1 LVSVLILIQWTSLD
15 RVNGQLDPNVLAD
28 YCIFS
33 DVVLFAEL
41 VIYIIVIFGS
51 DSDPRYLS
59 LFHGKE
65 RSTNM
70 LMLLKVVHLE
80 FVLDFSL
87 FVEVNE
93 LAVFV
98 PCLVEV
104 MHSIGLFTASLKP

>member
-1 LVSVLILIQWTSLD
+1 M
-15 RVNGQLDPNVLAD
+15 
-28 YCIFS
+28 
-33 DVVLFAEL
+33 VLFAEL
-41 VIYIIVIFGS
+41 VIYVIMIFGS
-51 DSDPRYLS
+51 DPDPRYLS

-65 RSTNM
+65 RSTNV

-80 FVLDFSL
+80 FVFDFSL

-104 MHSIGLFTASLKP
+104 MHSVCFFAAALKPRL